1 MNSRKNT
8 FCAVLI
14 GLFVVGCLAPAVM
27 GQLPTLTAA
36 GIADGF
42 TLTTFATTNP
52 GNTGCC
58 TGPFG
63 VAVASTGDIIV
74 NTGAGT
80 RYVFADT
87 DGQTAGSALFSTS
100 SSSFVV
106 AYATAGGQAYGGD
119 GHGHFVQFNAD
130 GSINHI
136 LTGVTATTDL
146 GMWGNPVTGHIEASS
161 SAGLIDINPLA
172 NGGAGSFRV
181 INAFGDGDGVSV
193 SPDGKI
199 VYSEQTNI
207 NGYDIA
213 TGTLVFTSAPAH
225 FPSPDGTGV
234 ISSTNNLNG
243 DIIVNNNN
251 GEVDLLDPVTKAV
264 TIIATGGSRGDYA
277 SPDTNNGTL
286 FLDFADVVGR
296 LSCGA
301 DCSIGG
307 GPPPPSTPEPASLI
321 LLGTGLAALA
331 GFKKKK
337 QLNQV

>member
-1 MNSRKNT
+1 
-8 FCAVLI
+8 
-14 GLFVVGCLAPAVM
+14 M
-27 GQLPTLTAA
+27 G
-36 GIADGF
+36 
-42 TLTTFATTNP
+42 
-52 GNTGCC
+52 
-58 TGPFG
+58 
-63 VAVASTGDIIV
+63 
-74 NTGAGT
+74 
-80 RYVFADT
+80 
-87 DGQTAGSALFSTS
+87 
-100 SSSFVV
+100 
-106 AYATAGGQAYGGD
+106 
-119 GHGHFVQFNAD
+119 H
-130 GSINHI
+130 
-136 LTGVTATTDL
+136 
-146 GMWGNPVTGHIEASS
+146 PVTGHIEASS

-181 INAFGDGDGVSV
+181 INAGGDGDGVSV
-193 SPDGKI
+193 SPDGKT

>member
-8 FCAVLI
+8 VYAVLI
-14 GLFVVGCLAPAVM
+14 GLFVVGGLAPAVL
-27 GQLPTLTAA
+27 GQVPTLTAA
-36 GIADGF
+36 GMADGF

-58 TGPFG
+58 AGPFG
-63 VAVASTGDIIV
+63 VAVASSGNIIV
-74 NTGAGT
+74 ATGSGS

-87 DGQTAGSALFSTS
+87 DGQTVGSALFTQTSTS
-100 SSSFVV
+100 GTQ

-119 GHGHFVQFNAD
+119 GQGHFVEFNAN
-130 GSINHI
+130 GTINHI
-136 LTGVTATTDL
+136 LTGVTAGPDL

-172 NGGAGSFRV
+172 NGGLGSFRV
-181 INAFGDGDGVSV
+181 INSGGNGDGVSV

-199 VYSEQTNI
+199 AYSEQGQI

-213 TGTLVFTSAPAH
+213 TGALVFSSGFL

-234 ISSTNNLNG
+234 ISSTNSLNG

-251 GEVDLLDPVTKAV
+251 GEVDLLNPLTKVV
-264 TIIATGGSRGDYA
+264 TIIAAGGSRGDYS
-277 SPDTNNGTL
+277 SPDTNNGSL
-286 FLDFADVVGR
+286 FLDYSDVVGR
-296 LSCGA
+296 LTCGK

-307 GPPPPSTPEPASLI
+307 PPPPPTPEPASLI

-337 QLNQV
+337 QQSQA

>member
-1 MNSRKNT
+1 
-8 FCAVLI
+8 
-14 GLFVVGCLAPAVM
+14 
-27 GQLPTLTAA
+27 
-36 GIADGF
+36 
-42 TLTTFATTNP
+42 
-52 GNTGCC
+52 
-58 TGPFG
+58 
-63 VAVASTGDIIV
+63 
-74 NTGAGT
+74 
-80 RYVFADT
+80 
-87 DGQTAGSALFSTS
+87 
-100 SSSFVV
+100 
-106 AYATAGGQAYGGD
+106 
-119 GHGHFVQFNAD
+119 
-130 GSINHI
+130 
-136 LTGVTATTDL
+136 
-146 GMWGNPVTGHIEASS
+146 
-161 SAGLIDINPLA
+161 
-172 NGGAGSFRV
+172 
-181 INAFGDGDGVSV
+181 
-193 SPDGKI
+193 
-199 VYSEQTNI
+199 
-207 NGYDIA
+207 GYDIA

-301 DCSIGG
+301 DYSIGG

>member
-27 GQLPTLTAA
+27 AQLPTLTAA

-42 TLTTFATTNP
+42 ALTTFATTNP

-58 TGPFG
+58 AGPFG
-63 VAVASTGDIIV
+63 VAVASTGNIIV

-87 DGQTAGSALFSTS
+87 DGQTVGSALFSMS
-100 SSSFVV
+100 SSSFTV

-119 GHGHFVQFNAD
+119 GFGHFVQFNAD

-136 LTGVTATTDL
+136 LTGVTATTAF
-146 GMWGNPVTGHIEASS
+146 GMWGNPVNGHIEASS

-181 INAFGDGDGVSV
+181 INKSGNGDGVSV

-199 VYSEQTNI
+199 VYSEQGSI

-213 TGTLVFTSAPAH
+213 TGALVFSSGLL
-225 FPSPDGTGV
+225 FPSPNGTGT
-234 ISSTNNLNG
+234 ITSTNNLNG

-251 GEVDLLDPVTKAV
+251 GEVDLLNPVTKAV
-264 TIIATGGSRGDYA
+264 TVIATGGSRGDYS

-301 DCSIGG
+301 DCGFV
-307 GPPPPSTPEPASLI
+307 PPPPTPEPASLI

>member
-1 MNSRKNT
+1 MNSRTNT
-8 FCAVLI
+8 FYAVLI
-14 GLFVVGCLAPAVM
+14 GLFVVGGLAPAVM

-42 TLTTFATTNP
+42 TLTTFATPSP
-52 GNTGCC
+52 GNFGCC
-58 TGPFG
+58 NGPFG
-63 VAVASTGDIIV
+63 VAVASTGNIIV

-87 DGQTAGSALFSTS
+87 DGQTVGSALFSTS
-100 SSSFVV
+100 SSSFTT

-119 GHGHFVQFNAD
+119 GQGHFVQFNAN
-130 GSINHI
+130 GTINHI
-136 LTGVTATTDL
+136 LTGVTTNPVL

-161 SAGLIDINPLA
+161 GAGLIDINPLA

-181 INAFGDGDGVSV
+181 INAAGNGDGVSV

-199 VYSEQTNI
+199 AYSEQGSI

-213 TGTLVFTSAPAH
+213 TGALVFSASG

-234 ISSTNNLNG
+234 ISSTNDLNG

-251 GEVDLLDPVTKAV
+251 GEVDLLNPITKAITV
-264 TIIATGGSRGDYA
+264 IATGGSRGDYA

-296 LSCGA
+296 LSCGEG
-301 DCSIGG
+301 CSIG
-307 GPPPPSTPEPASLI
+307 GPPPPTTPEPASLI

-337 QLNQV
+337 LNQV

>member
-8 FCAVLI
+8 FYAVLI
-14 GLFVVGCLAPAVM
+14 GLFVVGSLAPAVM
-27 GQLPTLTAA
+27 AQLPTLTAA
-36 GIADGF
+36 GVADGF
-42 TLTTFATTNP
+42 TLTTFATVAP
-52 GNTGCC
+52 GNTVCC
-58 TGPFG
+58 GGPFG
-63 VAVASTGDIIV
+63 VAVASSGNVIV
-74 NTGAGT
+74 SVGGTAT
-80 RYVFADT
+80 RYVFKDT
-87 DGQTAGSALFSTS
+87 DGQTIGSALFTAPSNSGVT
-100 SSSFVV
+100 
-106 AYATAGGQAYGGD
+106 AYATAGGQAYGAQNGQ
-119 GHGHFVQFNAD
+119 FVQFNPD
-130 GSINHI
+130 GTVNHI
-136 LTGVTATTDL
+136 LTGVTTGVDL

-161 SAGLIDINPLA
+161 GSGLIDINPLA

-181 INAFGDGDGVSV
+181 IAAGGNGDGVSV

-199 VYSEQTNI
+199 AYSEQGNI

-213 TGTLVFTSAPAH
+213 TGTLVFTSAPAT

-264 TIIATGGSRGDYA
+264 TIIATGGSRGDYS

-307 GPPPPSTPEPASLI
+307 PPPTPEPASLI

-337 QLNQV
+337 QQNQA

>member
-1 MNSRKNT
+1 MNSRINT
-8 FCAVLI
+8 FYAVLI
-14 GLFVVGCLAPAVM
+14 GLFVVGGLAPAVM
-27 GQLPTLTAA
+27 AQVPTLTAA
-36 GIADGF
+36 GMADGF

-52 GNTGCC
+52 GNRGCC
-58 TGPFG
+58 AGPVG
-63 VAVASTGDIIV
+63 VAVASTGNIIV
-74 NTGAGT
+74 GTGSGS

-87 DGQTAGSALFSTS
+87 DGQTVGTALFTQTS
-100 SSSFVV
+100 NSFTA
-106 AYATAGGQAYGGD
+106 AYGTAGGQAYGVQD
-119 GHGHFVQFNAD
+119 GHFVQFKPD
-130 GSINHI
+130 GTVDHV
-136 LTGVTATTDL
+136 LTGVTTSVDL
-146 GMWGNPVTGHIEASS
+146 GMWGNPVTGHVEASS
-161 SAGLIDINPLA
+161 GSGLIDINPLA
-172 NGGAGSFRV
+172 NGGMGSFRV
-181 INAFGDGDGVSV
+181 ITPVGDGDGVSV
-193 SPDGKI
+193 SPDGKT
-199 VYSEQTNI
+199 VYSEQGNI

-213 TGTLVFTSAPAH
+213 TGALVFTSAPAT
-225 FPSPDGTGV
+225 FPAPDGTGV

-264 TIIATGGSRGDYA
+264 TVIATGGSRGDYT

-307 GPPPPSTPEPASLI
+307 PPPPPTTPEPASLI

-337 QLNQV
+337 LNQA

>member
-8 FCAVLI
+8 IFAVLF
-14 GLFVVGCLAPAVM
+14 GLFVVGCLAPAVTA
-27 GQLPTLTAA
+27 QLPTLTAA
-36 GIADGF
+36 GMADGF

-58 TGPFG
+58 AGPFG
-63 VAVASTGDIIV
+63 VAVASTGNIIV

-80 RYVFADT
+80 RYVFTDT
-87 DGQTAGSALFSTS
+87 DGQTVGSALFSTP

-161 SAGLIDINPLA
+161 GAGLIDINPLA

-181 INAFGDGDGVSV
+181 INAGGDGDGVSV
-193 SPDGKI
+193 SPDGKT

-213 TGTLVFTSAPAH
+213 TGTLVFTPAPAH

-264 TIIATGGSRGDYA
+264 TIIATGGSRGDSA

>member
-1 MNSRKNT
+1 MNSRKNILY
-8 FCAVLI
+8 AVLI
-14 GLFVVGCLAPAVM
+14 GLFVVAGLAPGVM
-27 GQLPTLTAA
+27 GQVPTLTAA
-36 GIADGF
+36 GTADGF

-52 GNTGCC
+52 GNVGCC
-58 TGPFG
+58 AGPFG
-63 VAVASTGDIIV
+63 VAVASDGNIIV
-74 NTGAGT
+74 SSTGH
-80 RYVFADT
+80 RYVFNDT
-87 DGQTAGSALFSTS
+87 DGQTQASALFTQP
-100 SSSFVV
+100 SSSFTT
-106 AYATAGGQAYGGD
+106 AYATAGGHAYGSD
-119 GHGHFVQFNAD
+119 GLGHFVQFNND
-130 GSINHI
+130 GTINHI
-136 LTGVTATTDL
+136 LTGVTAGPDL

-172 NGGAGSFRV
+172 NGGLGSFRL
-181 INAFGDGDGVSV
+181 INAGGNGDGVSV

-199 VYSEQTNI
+199 AYSEQGSI

-213 TGTLVFTSAPAH
+213 TGALVFSSGAL

-251 GEVDLLDPVTKAV
+251 GEVDLLNPVTKGV
-264 TIIATGGSRGDYA
+264 TIIATGGSRGDYS

-286 FLDFADVVGR
+286 FLDYADVVGR

-307 GPPPPSTPEPASLI
+307 PPPAAPEPASLI

-331 GFKKKK
+331 GLKKRK
-337 QLNQV
+337 QLQKA

>member
-8 FCAVLI
+8 IYAVLI
-14 GLFVVGCLAPAVM
+14 GLFVVGGLAPAVM

-36 GIADGF
+36 GMADGF
-42 TLTTFATTNP
+42 SLTTFATTNP

-58 TGPFG
+58 AGPFG
-63 VAVASTGDIIV
+63 VAVASSGNIIV
-74 NTGAGT
+74 ANGAGN

-87 DGQTAGSALFSTS
+87 DGQTVGTALFTQPSN
-100 SSSFVV
+100 SFTA
-106 AYATAGGQAYGGD
+106 AYATAGGQAYGVQD
-119 GHGHFVQFNAD
+119 GHFVQFNPD
-130 GSINHI
+130 GTVNHV
-136 LTGVTATTDL
+136 LTGVTTSVDL

-161 SAGLIDINPLA
+161 GSGLIDINPLA
-172 NGGAGSFRV
+172 NGGTGSFRV
-181 INAFGDGDGVSV
+181 INASGDGDGVSV
-193 SPDGKI
+193 SPDGKT
-199 VYSEQTNI
+199 VYSEQGDI
-207 NGYDIA
+207 RGYDIA
-213 TGTLVFTSAPAH
+213 SGTQVFSSSPAA

-264 TIIATGGSRGDYA
+264 TVIATGGSRGDYT

-307 GPPPPSTPEPASLI
+307 PPPPPTTPEPASLI

-337 QLNQV
+337 LNQA

>member
-8 FCAVLI
+8 LYAVLI
-14 GLFVVGCLAPAVM
+14 GLLVVGGLAPALM
-27 GQLPTLTAA
+27 AQLPTLTAA
-36 GIADGF
+36 GTADGF

-58 TGPFG
+58 AGPFG
-63 VAVASTGDIIV
+63 VAVASSGNIIV
-74 NTGAGT
+74 GTGSGS
-80 RYVFADT
+80 RYVFKDT
-87 DGQTAGSALFSTS
+87 NGQTVGSALFTQTN
-100 SSSFVV
+100 SSFTT
-106 AYATAGGQAYGGD
+106 AYATAGGQAYGSD
-119 GHGHFVQFNAD
+119 GFGHFVQFNAN
-130 GSINHI
+130 GTINHI
-136 LTGVTATTDL
+136 LTGVTTGPDL

-161 SAGLIDINPLA
+161 GSGLIDINPLA
-172 NGGAGSFRV
+172 NGGLGSFRV
-181 INAFGDGDGVSV
+181 INAGGNGDGVSV

-199 VYSEQTNI
+199 AYSEQGSI

-213 TGTLVFTSAPAH
+213 TGALVFSSGAL

-234 ISSTNNLNG
+234 ISSTNTLNG

-251 GEVDLLDPVTKAV
+251 GQVDLLNPVTKGV
-264 TIIATGGSRGDYA
+264 TIIATGGSRGDYS

-286 FLDFADVVGR
+286 FLDYADVVGR

-307 GPPPPSTPEPASLI
+307 PPPPPAPEPASLI

-331 GFKKKK
+331 GFKKRK
-337 QLNQV
+337 QLQKA